1 MMRIGYGPR
10 LLVAAFLTSTMA
22 FAATVRQ
29 WQTGKLVDS
38 ERQTITNGSTTT
50 YNTDSE
56 AKHKN
61 GKTSYSRNTTAHTTD
76 DSDNYEV
83 YTIEGSG
90 KTYIA
95 REKLNFPWS
104 KPANVTVGGEIKYA
118 IDGRKL
124 VILDEENKE
133 HKASI
138 VKTTLNH
145 SD

>member
-10 LLVAAFLTSTMA
+10 LLVAAFLTGTLA
-22 FAATVRQ
+22 FAATARQ
-29 WQTGKLVDS
+29 WQTGNLVDS

-50 YNTDSE
+50 YNTDAQS
-56 AKHKN
+56 KSKN

-76 DSDNYEV
+76 DTDNYEV
-83 YTIEGSG
+83 YTIEGAG

-118 IDGRKL
+118 IEGR
-124 VILDEENKE
+124 
-133 HKASI
+133 
-138 VKTTLNH
+138 
-145 SD
+145 